1 MNEKKLEDSVRRAET
16 GGAPHQGH
24 CYNKV
29 VKAAL
34 WVSGVVSV
42 RDKQDVLALL
52 SQDFITDDF
61 RLADYPERQFELKSE
76 PPLNL
81 NPNGLFFGPEE
92 KDKFFVPRKIGKADP
107 KAKGSF
113 RRRVVVVEKEF

>member
-16 GGAPHQGH
+16 GGAPHQRH

-34 WVSGVVSV
+34 LVSGVVPV
-42 RDKQDVLALL
+42 RDEQDVLQ
-52 SQDFITDDF
+52 QDFIVDDF
-61 RLADYPERQFELKSE
+61 CPADYPVVQFELKAE

-81 NPNGLFFGPEE
+81 NPNGLFFGQEE

-113 RRRVVVVEKEF
+113 HRRVVVVEKEF

>member
-1 MNEKKLEDSVRRAET
+1 MNEKKLEDSVCRAET
-16 GGAPHQGH
+16 GGAPHQRH

-34 WVSGVVSV
+34 LVSV

-61 RLADYPERQFELKSE
+61 RLAGYPERQFELKSVSS
-76 PPLNL
+76 LKAD
-81 NPNGLFFGPEE
+81 GLRLLHEK
-92 KDKFFVPRKIGKADP
+92 KDKFFVPKKIGRADT
-107 KAKGSF
+107 KAKGISG
-113 RRRVVVVEKEF
+113 R

>member
-61 RLADYPERQFELKSE
+61 RLADYPERQFELKSVSS
-76 PPLNL
+76 LKAD
-81 NPNGLFFGPEE
+81 GLRLLHEK
-92 KDKFFVPRKIGKADP
+92 KDKFFVPKKIGRADT
-107 KAKGSF
+107 KAKGISG
-113 RRRVVVVEKEF
+113 R